1 MKKLML
7 FMLAAMLGIVA
18 ANAQGTGTVVVADG
32 TATNQYVP
40 IYGYYVDDFL
50 RCQTIYP
57 ESMLTEIAGSEI
69 QGITYYLS
77 TPATGSW
84 GSSAVFEV
92 KIGTVAASAFETTP
106 SWMDVTSFS
115 TVYTGVLDGTQS
127 EMTINFDAPFTYTSG
142 NLCIEVN
149 VTTEGSYNRAYF
161 AGMES
166 ANASAYGSNGSSWAS
181 ITPTKQNFI
190 PKTGFIVPVSCVSPT
205 MGTITPEARA
215 ASVAWTENGSASAW
229 QLKLNDG

>member
-7 FMLAAMLGIVA
+7 FMLAMMLGIVA